1 MPTPTFSW
9 CSIPTEQPKMPTV
22 MSASGKTQQG
32 GRQTGNVFLSLQMW
46 LNTLNIQNI
55 STLLWSIIYVFT
67 NFHENPI
74 IYNVL
79 VILLYIKQTDKQADK
94 TVSVKGAAT
103 IFVISWRC
111 IRPLQGESVSGGRLC
126 WGRMSW
132 YRDSLLSCITLTEF
146 VFDKTESDN
155 NDYGMADHETTGLW
169 STRILLSAPRE
180 GSARTCA
187 WFRRTVVDSS
197 AFKSCVWTA
206 TRLARAGLMSDRNN
220 TMRRVCRRLATS
232 G

>member
-32 GRQTGNVFLSLQMW
+32 GRQTGNVFLNLQMW

-79 VILLYIKQTDKQADK
+79 VILLYIKQTDKQAEIK
-94 TVSVKGAAT
+94 QFPSKAQRRY
-103 IFVISWRC
+103 SW
-111 IRPLQGESVSGGRLC
+111 
-126 WGRMSW
+126 
-132 YRDSLLSCITLTEF
+132 F
-146 VFDKTESDN
+146 
-155 NDYGMADHETTGLW
+155 
-169 STRILLSAPRE
+169 RE
-180 GSARTCA
+180 GVFAPSRGRACLGVDCA
-187 WFRRTVVDSS
+187 GDECHDTVIHYFRVSR
-197 AFKSCVWTA
+197 
-206 TRLARAGLMSDRNN
+206 
-220 TMRRVCRRLATS
+220 
-232 G
+232 